1 MVKNSLS
8 NQDISEIENITGYV
22 FKNKNLIER
31 AFTHSSAVN
40 GVNDYERLEFLGDS
54 VLQLAVTDFLLNN
67 YKKLDEGQL
76 TRGRAKI
83 VSKEPTCKIFENL
96 DLARYVIA
104 SSSFSNDEGRE
115 GISDKMKSDIL
126 EALIG
131 AIYRDGG
138 MKAAF
143 QFIIDKFSDIIDSV
157 MKGNLIDSKSE
168 LYEYCAKAKLDI
180 KFKTQSNGSA
190 NNPKFSCISF
200 VDGKEISVG
209 NGKSK
214 RAAEQ
219 DSAKKALELLKK
231 NYDKR

>member
-96 DLARYVIA
+96 DLARFVIA
-104 SSSFSNDEGRE
+104 SSSFSDDGRE
-115 GISDKMKSDIL
+115 NLSDKMKSDIL

-143 QFIIDKFSDIIDSV
+143 KFIIDKFSDIIDSV
-157 MKGNLIDSKSE
+157 MKGSLIDSKSE

-180 KFKTQSNGSA
+180 KFKTQNNGSA
-190 NNPKFSCISF
+190 NNPMFSCVSF